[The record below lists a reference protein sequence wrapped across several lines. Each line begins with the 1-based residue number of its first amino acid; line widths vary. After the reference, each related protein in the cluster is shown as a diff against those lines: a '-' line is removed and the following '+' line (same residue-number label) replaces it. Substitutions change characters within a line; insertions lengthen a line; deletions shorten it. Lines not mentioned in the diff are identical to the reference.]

1 MTGER
6 DEGIV
11 RGLVS
16 RAGELP
22 MKIRRKFRKKPS
34 RRPKKSLLERR
45 RREKLQRGR
54 LVALGVP
61 AAEVAAL
68 NASAVREMLRLPAK
82 ITAA

>member
-1 MTGER
+1 
-6 DEGIV
+6 
-11 RGLVS
+11 
-16 RAGELP
+16 

-34 RRPKKSLLERR
+34 RRPKKSMLERR

-82 ITAA
+82 IAAA